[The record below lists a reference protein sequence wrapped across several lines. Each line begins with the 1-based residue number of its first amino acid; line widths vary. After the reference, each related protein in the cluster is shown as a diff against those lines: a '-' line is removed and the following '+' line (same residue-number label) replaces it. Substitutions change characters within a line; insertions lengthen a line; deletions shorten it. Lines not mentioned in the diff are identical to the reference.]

1 MKTYAFKCQDCGNL
15 IIAYKKNTS
24 TRRKCSRC
32 GSYHVVSINH
42 NKTEKTTKGKKIN
55 KRIIKTIKSNFSKKS
70 KKTILKTRKAK
81 KRAVKIPTASK
92 NLQKFPTVSIVVV
105 NYNGKKFLKECFD
118 SLLRLN
124 YPKNRYE
131 IITVDNCSQ
140 DDSISFVKK
149 NYPKIRIIENN
160 VNNYAKANN
169 LGIKNSTAEYIAILN
184 NDTKVD
190 KNWLIE
196 LIKVISKDKRIGG
209 VGSKVLLKN
218 GRIDSAGIIE
228 FPNFYWQQRGY
239 NELDKGQ
246 YNKIEE
252 VYALCGVSMLFRRE
266 CLNDVGFEDEDFNIY
281 VEEVDLA
288 LRCRRKRWKLIY
300 VPKSL
305 LWHEHSGTIKINS
318 DFFIFHTERNRLYF
332 VAKHYPYE
340 LPNAISTTHLFY
352 KDIKQTHPFLFKLLP
367 DIFKKLLKEQGKE
380 VLSKVLPE
388 IYKRIREI
396 TDFEKYDFL
405 REALE
410 KEATE
415 GTLKNEIENLR
426 SEKENIKQEYEKAR
440 EEAER
445 YKEELMG
452 SQLNLREREF
462 QIERLNLELNDTK
475 LELNCT
481 KEELYSRKAELAL
494 INTKSMDMNT
504 KLIEANKKLEQNQ
517 RELQQIQQ
525 QLNNKNIEYENLHQ
539 ENENLKFE
547 LTRKKREIYNFYH
560 SRGYRYLLGP
570 IDKAHRRL
578 RNLGRVKRKK
588 Q

>member
-1 MKTYAFKCQDCGNL
+1 MEE
-15 IIAYKKNTS
+15 
-24 TRRKCSRC
+24 RRKTKIKIARR
-32 GSYHVVSINH
+32 
-42 NKTEKTTKGKKIN
+42 EKLRQAELTKLP
-55 KRIIKTIKSNFSKKS
+55 S
-70 KKTILKTRKAK
+70 
-81 KRAVKIPTASK
+81 
-92 NLQKFPTVSIVVV
+92 VSIVIV
-105 NYNGKKFLKECFD
+105 NYNGKKFMKECLD
-118 SLLRLN
+118 SVFNLD
-124 YPKNRYE
+124 YPKE
-131 IITVDNCSQ
+131 KMEVLVVDNGSRDGSQ
-140 DDSISFVKK
+140 EFMRKK
-149 NYPKIRIIENN
+149 YPKVVLLKND
-160 VNNYAKANN
+160 VNNYARANN
-169 LGIKNSTAEYIAILN
+169 LGIKKAHSDLIAFLN
-184 NDTKVD
+184 NDTRVEKR
-190 KNWLIE
+190 WLIE
-196 LIKVISKDKRIGG
+196 LVNGILADKQIGG
-209 VGSKVLLKN
+209 VCSKVFLMD